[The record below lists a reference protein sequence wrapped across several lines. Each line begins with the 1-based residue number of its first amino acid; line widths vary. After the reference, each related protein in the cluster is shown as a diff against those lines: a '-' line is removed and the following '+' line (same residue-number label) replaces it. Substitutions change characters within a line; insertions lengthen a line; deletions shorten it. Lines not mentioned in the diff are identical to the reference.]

1 LRAATADFWRG
12 LLLTVLRGALV
23 CDAATVGFASGFSVT
38 TGLAAD
44 AAGGSKWDGGPSGV
58 GSRTAAFRSKEPPS
72 ILPGCASA
80 NEAALMTIAAV
91 KNDNVSNRFMGF
103 TASRRVPLAQTHMIG
118 GCAGKGI
125 FPSQKRVFCGHVL
138 D

>member
-58 GSRTAAFRSKEPPS
+58 GSRTAA
-72 ILPGCASA
+72 SA